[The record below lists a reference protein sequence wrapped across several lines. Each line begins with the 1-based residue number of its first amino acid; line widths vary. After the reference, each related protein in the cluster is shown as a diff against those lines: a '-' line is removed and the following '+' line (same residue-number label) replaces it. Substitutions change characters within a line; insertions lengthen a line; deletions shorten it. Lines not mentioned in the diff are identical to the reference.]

1 MGLKKKERH
10 PLRKIKEL
18 FSKVG
23 TLNLILIIVGAF
35 LCGST
40 GRCFASIV
48 SMRPF
53 RRHTPAP

>member
-35 LCGST
+35 FCVVQL
-40 GRCFASIV
+40 ADALYL
-48 SMRPF
+48 P
-53 RRHTPAP
+53 